1 MCLFFTGRCTLHVPD
16 DLDNGLKCI
25 QITSENCFPCC
36 VQNLERKGN
45 CINTSLEAFT
55 LFSGQVALNAAAAI
69 LMPPLFRHSNYT
81 LAFYGCFLGDF
92 SK

>member
-1 MCLFFTGRCTLHVPD
+1 MCLFFTGRCTLHVPH

-55 LFSGQVALNAAAAI
+55 LFSGQVALNAAAVQ
-69 LMPPLFRHSNYT
+69 LKLVQKH
-81 LAFYGCFLGDF
+81 FYFYFFPF
-92 SK
+92 SL